1 MNAWSKLVVNG
12 SMLGLLATMV
22 VVGCGDDNKDSNGDN
37 QGGEPAAAGSSSG
50 GKSSG
55 GSNSTPDAGE
65 PSGGTSSEAGATTGG
80 VPAQGGTDQGGT
92 DQGGANQ
99 GGADQGGAG
108 GTGPE
113 TWDETISVARFCNGL
128 SGVEDQNMTFILE
141 VGEGNDK
148 VTFTANS
155 HTCAPVDGAAC
166 TTLPLGQ
173 EVPVVLYEEGDDEP
187 WYEGTINSEAGDQW
201 LFTTFVDSDGEV
213 FFPGLD
219 GTTTN
224 GLGLAC
230 NNLTYDDV
238 YETE

>member
-22 VVGCGDDNKDSNGDN
+22 VVGCGDDNKDSNGAN
-37 QGGEPAAAGSSSG
+37 NGGEPAAAGSSSG

-55 GSNSTPDAGE
+55 GSNSTPNAGE

-80 VPAQGGTDQGGT
+80 VPAQGGTGADGGT
-92 DQGGANQ
+92 DQ

-128 SGVEDQNMTFILE
+128 SGANDANITYILE
-141 VGEGNDK
+141 IGEGNEK
-148 VTFTANS
+148 VTFSAAS
-155 HTCAPVDGAAC
+155 HTCAPVDGAVC
-166 TTLPLGQ
+166 TTLPFGQ
-173 EVPVVLYEEGDDEP
+173 EVPVVLYQEGDDEP

-201 LFTTFVDSDGEV
+201 LFTTFLDNDGEV
-213 FFPGLD
+213 DFPSVEGS
-219 GTTTN
+219 TTN

-230 NNLTYDDV
+230 NNLKYSDV

>member
-1 MNAWSKLVVNG
+1 MKAWSKLVVNG
-12 SMLGLLATMV
+12 SLLGLVATMV
-22 VVGCGDDNKDSNGDN
+22 VVGCGDDNKDTNDDN
-37 QGGEPAAAGSSSG
+37 KGGEPAAAGSSSG

-55 GSNSTPDAGE
+55 GSNSTPNAGE
-65 PSGGTSSEAGATTGG
+65 TSGGTSSEAGASTGG
-80 VPAQGGTDQGGT
+80 VPTAEGGTGNAGG
-92 DQGGANQ
+92 DQ

-128 SGVEDQNMTFILE
+128 SGTDNQNITFILE
-141 VGEGNDK
+141 IGEGNDK
-148 VTFTANS
+148 LTFSADS

-173 EVPVVLYEEGDDEP
+173 EVPVTLYQEGDDEP

-201 LFTTFVDSDGEV
+201 LFTTFLANDGEV
-213 FFPGLD
+213 DYPSLD

-230 NNLTYDDV
+230 NNLTYADV
-238 YETE
+238 YE